1 MGTTT
6 VHPLQHGRTRER
18 NSLVGP
24 AVIAVRGPSHS
35 GKTAMCE
42 RLSAALGQQGLRV
55 AWLKRTHH
63 IVDVPGKASDRIW
76 TAGVAATALRA
87 EDRLVVTLPPGGHTA
102 AEMLAAI
109 PVDVD
114 VVLLETHEPEDHPTI
129 LSNLL
134 EATDDEV
141 VVGRWDLFEE
151 DAAVDCTL
159 PTILGRV
166 PSDRNLDQALRAA
179 LRLHGGHG
187 CAGLILGTR
196 LALAG
201 ASALGVPVPDTRKR
215 LIVVSETDR
224 CAVDGLQAVTGCRP
238 GKRTLRLLDYGKL
251 AATFLDEHTG
261 RAVRVATRG
270 DLRERVGASGEG
282 RHEVQRAAYAS
293 WPDEDLFTIAEVQL
307 ALSQYDRPGPPRSRV
322 MCSTCRE
329 EVSDGRHIDTEM
341 GPQCRPCGTTLLA
354 GTRGVTG

>member
-1 MGTTT
+1 MTLYAPTRGPTGQ
-6 VHPLQHGRTRER
+6 HPALT
-18 NSLVGP
+18 GP
-24 AVIAVRGPSHS
+24 VIIAVRGPSRS

-42 RLSAALGQQGLRV
+42 RLSSALGQHGLRV

-87 EDRLVVTLPPGGHTA
+87 EDRLLITLPPAGYSA

-109 PVDVD
+109 PADVD
-114 VVLLETHEPEDHPTI
+114 VVLLETHQPENHPTI
-129 LSNLL
+129 LSQLL
-134 EATDDEV
+134 EPGDEESV
-141 VVGRWDLFEE
+141 IGRWDLFSE
-151 DAAVDCTL
+151 DAAVARAL
-159 PTILGRV
+159 PAILERV
-166 PSDRNLDQALRAA
+166 PPDRELDSALRAA

-187 CAGLILGTR
+187 CAGLVLGTR

-201 ASALGVPVPDTRKR
+201 ATTLGIPVPDTKKR

-251 AATFLDEHTG
+251 AASFLDEHTG
-261 RAVRVATRG
+261 RAIRVAARG
-270 DLRERVGASGEG
+270 DLRERVGATGDD
-282 RHEVQRAAYAS
+282 RHAIQRAAYAS
-293 WPDEDLFTIAEVQL
+293 WPIEDLFTIAEIPL

-322 MCSTCRE
+322 ICSTCRE
-329 EVSDGRHIDTEM
+329 EVSDGRHIQTEI
-341 GPQCRPCGTTLLA
+341 GPQCRPCSATLLA
-354 GTRGVTG
+354 GTRGVTGC